1 MTGPGGAIHFIGQST
16 IALGLSEGFG
26 WGVLGG
32 ALAELAAWFKLRQ
45 IVKSERPA
53 YLLDPFYWIITLL
66 MILAGGVLVAAYI
79 KSGLG
84 NISPLLA
91 VNIGATAPLIIQT
104 LTSSAPRIPI
114 KAD

>member
-1 MTGPGGAIHFIGQST
+1 MFAQGGAIHIIAESS

-45 IVKSERPA
+45 IVRTERPA
-53 YLLDPFYWIITLL
+53 YLRDPFYWVITLL

-114 KAD
+114 KVD